1 MKAMEAAKVL
11 TLFRRLVPY
20 YCGWPPHS
28 RVLAVAVSGVVV
40 VGAGA

>member
-20 YCGWPPHS
+20 YCSWPPHS
-28 RVLAVAVSGVVV
+28 RVLAVSGVVV